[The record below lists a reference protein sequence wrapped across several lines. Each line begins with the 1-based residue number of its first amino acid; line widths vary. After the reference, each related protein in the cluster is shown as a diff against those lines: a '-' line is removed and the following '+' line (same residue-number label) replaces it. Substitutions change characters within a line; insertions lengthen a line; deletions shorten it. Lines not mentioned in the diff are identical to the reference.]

1 MVQESFYSTTLKSVV
16 KRIDKRVAEKM
27 FNQGETI
34 YFCSSNMMFD
44 SVWQSPCPTNKAEI
58 EESMTP
64 KNPDKLFDF
73 MCADYR
79 YYNCDAERG
88 RRIKFYIKEK

>member
-27 FNQGETI
+27 FNNGITI
-34 YFCSSNMMFD
+34 YLHSSNMMFD
-44 SVWQSPCPTNKAEI
+44 NVWQSPCPINNYQGQDRTFNQICNE
-58 EESMTP
+58 
-64 KNPDKLFDF
+64 
-73 MCADYR
+73 YR